1 MPAPQPAAAHDL
13 GHASVADVVVIG
25 GGVNGTG
32 VARDLSLRGLRVV
45 LFEKNDLAFGASG
58 NSSGMIHGGARYLAY
73 DASVTAKSCKDS
85 GFIQAVAPHLLFR
98 IPFLMPLPRG
108 AKGRILLELV
118 DAYFKAYDDYQ
129 PLKRGESHT
138 RLSAAEMQAVEPG
151 LATDSCGGVTFDEWG
166 TDGARLC
173 TLNAVDAARNGA
185 AVHVHTEVERIEP
198 IGQSDAA
205 ASQSPAIPRWLVTAR
220 DATSGAVHRV
230 ACAFV
235 VNATGA
241 WGPLTAALGDVA
253 RASLNVRPGKGIHV
267 YYERRITNFAIVA
280 KAIDG
285 RQAFL
290 EPWENMTVIGTTD
303 DDYYGNL
310 DRVLPTSEE
319 ARYLIQAVA
328 QVFPSIR
335 RARAIGTWAGVRP
348 TIHRWGRVE
357 DKLSREHEIVD
368 HAAAGMRGVIS
379 LIGGKLA
386 SYRLFAEEASDLVA
400 HALGVSRP
408 CQTHVLPLPGGISVP
423 NPRQLAEE
431 FSVDSIAAQRLVF
444 RHGERARPILQS
456 LRDDPRNAE
465 VVCPCEP
472 VLGAEIRHVLR
483 EEFAFTAR
491 DVSRR
496 TRLGLGACGGMRC
509 ALRCGQIVAS
519 ERGLSPVEG
528 MRQGLELLETQA
540 LMRRPI
546 LDGEQAQQEALHR
559 AYLRGLLG
567 PSPGEGS

>member
-1 MPAPQPAAAHDL
+1 VSVAPEASTHDL
-13 GHASVADVVVIG
+13 AHATQADVVVIG

-32 VARDLSLRGLRVV
+32 VARDLALRGLKVV
-45 LFEKNDLAFGASG
+45 LFERNDLAFGASG

-73 DASVTAKSCKDS
+73 DASVTATSCKDS
-85 GFIQAVAPHLLFR
+85 GFIQQIAPHLLFR
-98 IPFLMPLPRG
+98 IPFLMPIERG
-108 AKGRILLELV
+108 AKGRVMLELV
-118 DAYFKAYDDYQ
+118 DAYFRAYDDYQ
-129 PLKRGESHT
+129 PLKRGASHT
-138 RLSAAEMQAVEPG
+138 RLTQEELLAIEPG
-151 LATDSCGGVTFDEWG
+151 LAADACGGVTFDEWG

-173 TLNAVDAARNGA
+173 TLNAVDAARHGA
-185 AVHVHTEVERIEP
+185 LVHVHTSVE
-198 IGQSDAA
+198 QL
-205 ASQSPAIPRWLVTAR
+205 ASVPGTYAFSKGNPKWLVKAHDRT
-220 DATSGAVHRV
+220 TGEVHRV
-230 ACAFV
+230 ATSFV

-241 WGPLTAALGDVA
+241 WGPLTAALGDEA
-253 RASLNVRPGKGIHV
+253 RGSLKVRPGKGIHV
-267 YYERRITNFAIVA
+267 YYERRVTNFAIVA

-303 DDYYGNL
+303 DDYHGNL

-319 ARYLIQAVA
+319 ARYLIDAVA
-328 QVFPSIR
+328 RVFPAIR

-348 TIHRWGRVE
+348 TLYKWGKVE

-368 HAAAGMRGVIS
+368 HAAVGLPGVIS

-386 SYRLFAEEASDLVA
+386 SYRLFAEEASDVVA
-400 HALGVSRP
+400 QALGVSRS
-408 CQTHVLPLPGGISVP
+408 CQTHLAPLPGGTTVP
-423 NPRQLAEE
+423 SAVDLAQE
-431 FSVDSIAAQRLVF
+431 FRVDPIAARRLVF
-444 RHGERARPILQS
+444 RHGEGAKRILRT
-456 LRDDPRNAE
+456 LRDDARNAE

-472 VLGAEIRHVLR
+472 VLGAEVRHVVR
-483 EEFAFTAR
+483 EEFAQTAS

-519 ERGLSPVEG
+519 ERGLSPREG
-528 MRQGLELLETQA
+528 LRQGLELLESQA

-559 AYLRGLLG
+559 AHVRGLLG
-567 PSPGEGS
+567 SEGGDR

>member
-1 MPAPQPAAAHDL
+1 MPSIADASTHDL
-13 GHASVADVVVIG
+13 SQASLADVVVIG

-32 VARDLSLRGLRVV
+32 VARDLALRGLRVV
-45 LFEKNDLAFGASG
+45 LFERNDLAFGASG

-85 GFIQAVAPHLLFR
+85 GFIQAIAPHLLFR
-98 IPFLMPLPRG
+98 IPFLMPIPAG
-108 AKGRILLELV
+108 AQGRVLLELV
-118 DAYFKAYDDYQ
+118 DGYFRAYDDYQ
-129 PLKRGESHT
+129 PLKRGASHT
-138 RLSAAEMQAVEPG
+138 RLTLGELNAIEPG
-151 LATDSCGGVTFDEWG
+151 LATDACGGVTFDEWG

-173 TLNAVDAARNGA
+173 TLNAMDAGRHGA
-185 AVHVHTEVERIEP
+185 AIHVHTSVESLARIGDP
-198 IGQSDAA
+198 QAFSKGN
-205 ASQSPAIPRWLVTAR
+205 PKWLVTAR
-220 DATSGAVHRV
+220 SASGAIHRV
-230 ACAFV
+230 AASFV

-241 WGPLTAALGDVA
+241 WGPLTGALGDDA
-253 RASLNVRPGKGIHV
+253 RGTLKVRPGKGIHV

-310 DRVLPTSEE
+310 DRVLPTSDE

-328 QVFPSIR
+328 RVFPAIR

-348 TIHRWGRVE
+348 TLHKWGKVE

-368 HAAAGMRGVIS
+368 HASVGMPGVIS

-386 SYRLFAEEASDLVA
+386 SYRLFAEEASDHVA
-400 HALGVSRP
+400 TALGVKRS
-408 CQTHVLPLPGGISVP
+408 CQTHLAPLPGGTTVP
-423 NPRQLAEE
+423 DAHDLGQE
-431 FSVDSIAAQRLVF
+431 FSVDPIVARRLVF
-444 RHGERARPILQS
+444 RHGEAAVRILRS
-456 LRDDPRNAE
+456 LRDDSRNAE

-472 VLGAEIRHVLR
+472 VLGAEIRHVVR
-483 EEFAFTAR
+483 EEFAETAS

-509 ALRCGQIVAS
+509 ALRCGQIVAA
-519 ERGLSPVEG
+519 ERELSPREG
-528 MRQGLELLETQA
+528 LRQGLELLDAQA

-559 AYLRGLLG
+559 AHLRGLLG
-567 PSPGEGS
+567 DDDGVDA

>member
-1 MPAPQPAAAHDL
+1 MSRIPEASLHDL
-13 GHASVADVVVIG
+13 AHATQADVVVIG

-32 VARDLSLRGLRVV
+32 VARDLSLRGLKVV
-45 LFEKNDLAFGASG
+45 LFERNDLAFGASG

-73 DASVTAKSCKDS
+73 DASVTATSCKDS
-85 GFIQAVAPHLLFR
+85 GFIQQIAPHLLFR
-98 IPFLMPLPRG
+98 IPFLMPIERG
-108 AKGRILLELV
+108 AKGRVMLELV
-118 DAYFKAYDDYQ
+118 DAYFRAYDDYQ

-138 RLSAAEMQAVEPG
+138 RLTQDELLAIEPG
-151 LATDSCGGVTFDEWG
+151 LAADACGGVTFDEWG

-173 TLNAVDAARNGA
+173 TLNAVDAARHGA
-185 AVHVHTEVERIEP
+185 TIHVHTSVETI
-198 IGQSDAA
+198 
-205 ASQSPAIPRWLVTAR
+205 ASVPGAHAFSKGNPKWLVTAQHR
-220 DATSGAVHRV
+220 STGETHRV
-230 ACAFV
+230 AASFV

-241 WGPLTAALGDVA
+241 WGPLTAALGDEA
-253 RASLNVRPGKGIHV
+253 RGALKVRPGKGIHV
-267 YYERRITNFAIVA
+267 YYERRVTNFAIVA

-303 DDYYGNL
+303 DDYHGNL

-319 ARYLIQAVA
+319 ARYLIDAVA
-328 QVFPSIR
+328 RVFPAIR

-348 TIHRWGRVE
+348 TLHKWGKVE

-368 HAAAGMRGVIS
+368 HAGAGLPGVIS

-386 SYRLFAEEASDLVA
+386 SYRLFAEEASDVVA
-400 HALGVSRP
+400 RSLGVSRS
-408 CQTHVLPLPGGISVP
+408 CQTHLAPLPGGTTVP
-423 NPRQLAEE
+423 SAIDLAHE
-431 FSVDSIAAQRLVF
+431 FDVDATAARRLVF
-444 RHGERARPILQS
+444 RHGEGAKKILRT
-456 LRDDPRNAE
+456 LRDDARNAE

-472 VLGAEIRHVLR
+472 VLGAEIRHVVR
-483 EEFAFTAR
+483 EEFAQTAS
-491 DVSRR
+491 DVARR

-519 ERGLSPVEG
+519 ERGLPPREG
-528 MRQGLELLETQA
+528 LRQGLELLETQA

-559 AYLRGLLG
+559 AHVRGLLG
-567 PSPGEGS
+567 SEGDER